1 MNLRSNFKVQKATGI
16 LDLKLA
22 FEFQLDIDDCIKL
35 ISPISGES
43 ILSESLQLMATAFGV
58 HLQSLIPGIRKSSV
72 YYFEPLEIHII

>member
-1 MNLRSNFKVQKATGI
+1 MMVFP
-16 LDLKLA
+16 DLKLA

-43 ILSESLQLMATAFGV
+43 LQLMATAFWV
-58 HLQSLIPGIRKSSV
+58 HLQSLIPGIRKTSV